1 MGKIA
6 KRLTDLVGNTPLL
19 ELSNYNASK
28 GLKARV
34 VVKLEYFN
42 PSGSIKDRAALN
54 MIKKAEEDGI
64 LHPGDTIVENTSG
77 NTGIGLAAFSASR
90 GYKLTVFLEPGQS
103 EERQKM
109 LRAYGAD
116 LKSMFDV
123 PGVPEAFANGTFTTG
138 FYQEAIQKYCDA
150 QPTHCLLYTS
160 DAADE

>member
-1 MGKIA
+1 M
-6 KRLTDLVGNTPLL
+6 
-19 ELSNYNASK
+19 
-28 GLKARV
+28 
-34 VVKLEYFN
+34 
-42 PSGSIKDRAALN
+42 
-54 MIKKAEEDGI
+54 
-64 LHPGDTIVENTSG
+64 
-77 NTGIGLAAFSASR
+77 AAFSASR

-150 QPTHCLLYTS
+150 QPTHHYFINQLVMIPIREFIMRQPDRRS
-160 DAADE
+160 GKIQMAK

>member
-1 MGKIA
+1 MAKIV
-6 KRLTDLVGNTPLL
+6 KNIEELVGRTPLF
-19 ELSNYNASK
+19 EFEK
-28 GLKARV
+28 FEEKHDIKAHLLG
-34 VVKLEYFN
+34 KLEYFN
-42 PSGSIKDRAALN
+42 PSGSIKDRTALN

-123 PGVPEAFANGTFTTG
+123 PGVPEAVANGTFTTG
-138 FYQEAIQKYCDA
+138 FIRAYRKRRF
-150 QPTHCLLYTS
+150 S
-160 DAADE
+160 